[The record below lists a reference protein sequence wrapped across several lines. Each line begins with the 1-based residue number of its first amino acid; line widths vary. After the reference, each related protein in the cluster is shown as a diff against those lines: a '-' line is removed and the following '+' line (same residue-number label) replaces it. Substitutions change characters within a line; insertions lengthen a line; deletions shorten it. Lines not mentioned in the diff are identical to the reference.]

1 MRLAVEAEL
10 KLTVI
15 PRPDLAGYERIDM
28 DVGDVRVG
36 HVRCRFTIEKVII
49 YHIQVFPEFQ
59 GNGYG
64 AAAIAM
70 LKGRFQVLVADR
82 VQFTARGFWKAM
94 GFTGLP
100 DGNWEFRGPKGGP

>member
-1 MRLAVEAEL
+1 VEPHLEL
-10 KLTVI
+10 TI
-15 PRPDLAGYERIDM
+15 TPRADLAGYERIDL

-49 YHIQVFPEFQ
+49 YHIQTFPEFQ

-64 AAAIAM
+64 RATIDM

-82 VQFTARGFWKAM
+82 VQYTARGFWEHM
-94 GFTGLP
+94 GFKELP
-100 DGNWEFRGPKGGP
+100 DGNYEYRVP

>member
-1 MRLAVEAEL
+1 MATKLQ
-10 KLTVI
+10 LTVT
-15 PRPDLAGYERIDM
+15 PRPDLAGYERIDL

-64 AAAIAM
+64 AATIAM
-70 LKGRFQVLVADR
+70 LKERFQVLLADR
-82 VQFTARGFWKAM
+82 VQFTARGFWARM
-94 GFTGLP
+94 GFTLLP
-100 DGNWEFRGPKGGP
+100 DGNWEYRRP